1 MIVKPLEFKWV
12 VSDSRVSFSVSEP
25 YKHRLCCFLND
36 FCVKNKR
43 TPNLGEWLSFYRKNN
58 VSKEVIQKKIK
69 LFNKQKKDEPKL
81 KIAFDKLYSK
91 EGTAPTGKAK
101 KVVKKRT

>member
-1 MIVKPLEFKWV
+1 
-12 VSDSRVSFSVSEP
+12 
-25 YKHRLCCFLND
+25 
-36 FCVKNKR
+36 
-43 TPNLGEWLSFYRKNN
+43 
-58 VSKEVIQKKIK
+58 VIQKKIK